1 MIKSELITAIA
12 KKQIHLNAH
21 DIERAI
27 NCIIAAMTNEL
38 ASGGRVEI
46 RGFGSFSLRYRK
58 PRMARNP
65 RTNEAV
71 SVAEK
76 YTLHF
81 KPGLEL
87 SSRVR
92 ASANDYQIVE

>member
-1 MIKSELITAIA
+1 MIS
-12 KKQIHLNAH
+12 
-21 DIERAI
+21 
-27 NCIIAAMTNEL
+27 EL

-65 RTNEAV
+65 KTNEQV
-71 SVAEK
+71 PVEGK

-87 SSRVR
+87 STRVR
-92 ASANDYQIVE
+92 ASANHYRIVE

>member
-1 MIKSELITAIA
+1 MIKSELIMAIA
-12 KKQIHLNAH
+12 KKQSHLSISDVELAVKCL
-21 DIERAI
+21 IES
-27 NCIIAAMTNEL
+27 MTNEL

-65 RTNEAV
+65 RTNEQV
-71 SVAEK
+71 SVQEK

-87 SSRVR
+87 STRVR
-92 ASANDYQIVE
+92 ALANHYRIVE

>member
-12 KKQIHLNAH
+12 IKKSHLSISDVELAVKCL
-21 DIERAI
+21 IESMI
-27 NCIIAAMTNEL
+27 SEL

-65 RTNEAV
+65 INRH
-71 SVAEK
+71 
-76 YTLHF
+76 YF
-81 KPGLEL
+81 KIIK
-87 SSRVR
+87 VKHKKI
-92 ASANDYQIVE
+92 Y

>member
-1 MIKSELITAIA
+1 
-12 KKQIHLNAH
+12 
-21 DIERAI
+21 
-27 NCIIAAMTNEL
+27 MTNEL

-58 PRMARNP
+58 PRMARNL
-65 RTNEAV
+65 RTNTPV

-76 YTLHF
+76 YVLHF

-92 ASANDYQIVE
+92 ASANDYRIVE